1 MEQNNTNDLQELR
14 EQMNLL
20 HSKLESQTIIDDRQ
34 IEQFTRS
41 RVTSIKAVSSV
52 WLTIALTV
60 LIIFDGYLG
69 LFYFTLTHFDKM
81 VTYYEQ
87 NIGTPL
93 ENILNGNTDNL
104 TPEQQERIAE
114 LSPKQLEDMKEAQSL
129 FNEKF
134 NSVKELSQEELQE
147 ASEGVKDIMFGGW
160 MLVLNILI
168 NLIFITIA
176 VIQICYICFLRRCK
190 LYKNITSLTEQM
202 RKVRAAHMVSCAVIC
217 LLLALLMP
225 LVLQFHE
232 STPPA
237 WRIALVTIPALL
249 ALIEF
254 IQFTPLS
261 RYQAVSMLDWGRLL
275 YIRHACDKIISR
287 MEDSQPHTATP
298 NT

>member
-20 HSKLESQTIIDDRQ
+20 HSKLENQTIIDDRQ
-34 IEQFTRS
+34 LEQFTRT
-41 RVTSIKAVSSV
+41 RVTSIKAVSSA
-52 WLTIALTV
+52 WLTIALIV
-60 LIIFDGYLG
+60 LLMVDGFYG
-69 LFYFTLTHFDKM
+69 LFYFTLTHFGKM
-81 VTYYEQ
+81 MTYYEQ
-87 NIGTPL
+87 TIGTPL
-93 ENILNGNTDNL
+93 NNILNGNTDDL
-104 TPEQQERIAE
+104 TPEQQKRIAK
-114 LSPKQLEDMKEAQSL
+114 LSPEQFDDMKEAQAL
-129 FNEKF
+129 FNEKYD
-134 NSVKELSQEELQE
+134 SIKSLSPEELQE
-147 ASEGVKDIMFGGW
+147 AADGVKDIMFGGW

-168 NLIFITIA
+168 NMILITIA

-202 RKVRAAHMVSCAVIC
+202 RKVRTSHMVSCAVIC
-217 LLLALLMP
+217 LLLAMLMP

-232 STPPA
+232 STPQA

-261 RYQAVSMLDWGRLL
+261 RYRVVTMLDWGRLL

-287 MEDSQPHTATP
+287 MEDSHPHTATP